1 MRKLYSTLILTS
13 LLLLLTNGCS
23 SKGMKKLSIQGAL
36 ADSVSND
43 KLDPA
48 ISLSFGDNGNGG
60 KLWTSNKKTNSVG
73 KSTEVA
79 CNRAFMS
86 AVIALQDRAKKEGK
100 TSVVD
105 IHSYYKRKKFSS
117 STEFDCENGGI
128 MTGVALRGR
137 VQ

>member
-1 MRKLYSTLILTS
+1 MKKLYSTLILAS
-13 LLLLLTNGCS
+13 LVLLLSSGCS
-23 SKGMKKLSIQGAL
+23 SKGMQKASIQGAL
-36 ADSVSND
+36 ADSISNG
-43 KLDPA
+43 KLDPN
-48 ISLSFGDNGNGG
+48 IRLSFGDSGQGG

-73 KSTEVA
+73 KSIEVA

-86 AVIALQDRAKKEGK
+86 AIFALQDRAKKEGK

-105 IHSYYKRKKFSS
+105 IHSYYKSKKFSS
-117 STEFDCENGGI
+117 STEFDCEKGAM

>member
-1 MRKLYSTLILTS
+1 MKKLYSIILLVS
-13 LLLLLTNGCS
+13 LLLLSNGCS

-36 ADSVSND
+36 ADPISNK
-43 KLDPA
+43 KLDKS
-48 ISLSFGDNGNGG
+48 ISLSFGDNGQGG

-86 AVIALQDRAKKEGK
+86 AIFALQDRAKKEGK

-117 STEFDCENGGI
+117 STQFDCENGGM

>member
-1 MRKLYSTLILTS
+1 MRKLYSTLFLAS
-13 LLLLLTNGCS
+13 LVLLLSSGCS
-23 SKGMKKLSIQGAL
+23 SKGMQKLSIQGAL
-36 ADSVSND
+36 DDSRSNEL
-43 KLDPA
+43 LDPN
-48 ISLSFGDNGNGG
+48 IRLSFGDNGGSG
-60 KLWTSNKKTNSVG
+60 KLWTSSKKTNAVN
-73 KSTEVA
+73 KEVDEG

-117 STEFDCENGGI
+117 STDFDCEAGAV
-128 MTGVALRGR
+128 MSGVTLRGR

>member
-1 MRKLYSTLILTS
+1 MRKLYSTLFLAS
-13 LLLLLTNGCS
+13 LVLLLSSGCS
-23 SKGMKKLSIQGAL
+23 SKGMQKLSIQGAL
-36 ADSVSND
+36 ADPVSNEN
-43 KLDPA
+43 LDPS
-48 ISLSFGDNGNGG
+48 ISLSFGDNGHAG

-86 AVIALQDRAKKEGK
+86 AIFALQDRAKKEGK

-117 STEFDCENGGI
+117 STEFDCENGGM

>member
-1 MRKLYSTLILTS
+1 MHKLYSTLLLAS
-13 LLLLLTNGCS
+13 LVLLLSSGCS
-23 SKGMKKLSIQGAL
+23 SKGMQKASIQGAL
-36 ADSVSND
+36 ADTTFNGN
-43 KLDPA
+43 LDPN
-48 ISLSFGDNGNGG
+48 IRLSFGDSGQGG

-73 KSTEVA
+73 SSIEVA

-86 AVIALQDRAKKEGK
+86 AIFALQDRAKKEGK

-117 STEFDCENGGI
+117 STEFDCEKGAI

>member
-1 MRKLYSTLILTS
+1 MKKLYSIILLAS
-13 LLLLLTNGCS
+13 LVLFSNGCS
-23 SKGMKKLSIQGAL
+23 SKGMQKGSIQGAL
-36 ADSVSND
+36 ADPISNT
-43 KLDPA
+43 KLDPSIRLA
-48 ISLSFGDNGNGG
+48 FGNSGQGG

-86 AVIALQDRAKKEGK
+86 AIFALQDRAKKEGK

-105 IHSYYKRKKFSS
+105 IHSYYKRKEFSS
-117 STEFDCENGGI
+117 STEFDCENGGM

>member
-1 MRKLYSTLILTS
+1 MRKLYSILFITSIILI
-13 LLLLLTNGCS
+13 TNGCS
-23 SKGMKKLSIQGAL
+23 SKGMQKGSIQGAL
-36 ADSVSND
+36 ADPISNG
-43 KLDPA
+43 KLDPN
-48 ISLSFGDNGNGG
+48 IRLSFGDNGHSG

-86 AVIALQDRAKKEGK
+86 AIIALQDRAKKEGK

-105 IHSYYKRKKFSS
+105 IHSYYKRNKFSS
-117 STEFDCENGGI
+117 STEFDCENGGM

>member
-1 MRKLYSTLILTS
+1 MKKLYSIMLLAS
-13 LLLLLTNGCS
+13 LLLLTNGCS
-23 SKGMKKLSIQGAL
+23 SKGMQKLSIQEAL
-36 ADSVSND
+36 ADPISNEN
-43 KLDPA
+43 LDPN
-48 ISLSFGDNGNGG
+48 IRLSFGDSGHGG

-73 KSTEVA
+73 KNTQVA

-86 AVIALQDRAKKEGK
+86 AIFALQDRAKKEGK

-105 IHSYYKRKKFSS
+105 IHSYYKRNKFSS
-117 STEFDCENGGI
+117 STQFDCENGGM

>member
-1 MRKLYSTLILTS
+1 MKKFYSIILLTS
-13 LLLLLTNGCS
+13 LLLLTNGCS
-23 SKGMKKLSIQGAL
+23 SKGMQKLSIQDAL
-36 ADSVSND
+36 ADPISNGR
-43 KLDPA
+43 LDPNVR
-48 ISLSFGDNGNGG
+48 LSFGDNGSSG

-73 KSTEVA
+73 KDTQVA

-86 AVIALQDRAKKEGK
+86 AIFALQDRAKKEGK

-117 STEFDCENGGI
+117 STQFDCENGGM
-128 MTGVALRGR
+128 MTGVTLRGR

>member
-1 MRKLYSTLILTS
+1 MQKV
-13 LLLLLTNGCS
+13 
-23 SKGMKKLSIQGAL
+23 SIQGAL
-36 ADSVSND
+36 ADPISNE
-43 KLDPA
+43 KLDPN
-48 ISLSFGDNGNGG
+48 IRLSFGDSGQGG

-86 AVIALQDRAKKEGK
+86 AIFALQDRAKKEGK
-100 TSVVD
+100 SSVVD
-105 IHSYYKRKKFSS
+105 IHSYYKREKFSS
-117 STEFDCENGGI
+117 STQFDCENGGM